1 MLTTLNYQTETS
13 VVVLGHEMGTVS
25 VLSLQYLEAPAE

>member
-1 MLTTLNYQTETS
+1 MLSTLSYQTETS
-13 VVVLGHEMGTVS
+13 VVLGHEMGTVS